1 MKSNKDGIAV
11 ISRHGIKFPGRHGS
25 RVKDEEPLIPGS
37 FDDKHYIYITPE
49 SAEEFRKK
57 GREILGDQ
65 NFEHSV
71 LVISEFI
78 RAGQSGGY
86 FLEGGIPGLKD
97 STYIIQRKDIGFG
110 KKNVD
115 WNDPRL
121 PKFGNEKEVAD
132 KFIKKFFEKFY
143 FNIDEKLPCAAEM
156 SYGYISSIIDGIEYL
171 QSQQKNDGEKNLFT
185 HFSHAPNVDTLAM
198 IVLGCL
204 EIDSKNRI
212 VKVND
217 NYKGHT
223 AMGEMFTGS
232 MYDLRTDNPS
242 LELAVKGTIKGY
254 KVSDLKRMQAEVYE
268 HANMSI

>member
-1 MKSNKDGIAV
+1 MEQNNSGIVV
-11 ISRHGIKFPGRHGS
+11 ISRHGKKFPGRHGNME
-25 RVKDEEPLIPGS
+25 KDKEPLIPAS
-37 FDDKHYIYITPE
+37 FDDKNFIYITPE
-49 SAEEFRKK
+49 SAQELREEGKK
-57 GREILGDQ
+57 ILGEQ
-65 NFEHSV
+65 KFEHSV

-171 QSQQKNDGEKNLFT
+171 QSQQNSGKSLFA

-198 IVLGCL
+198 IALGCL
-204 EIDSKNRI
+204 GIDSKKKI
-212 VKVND
+212 VEVND

-242 LELAVKGTIKGY
+242 LDLIVKEVQKGF
-254 KVSDLKRMQAEVYE
+254 KLSDLKRIQAEVYE
-268 HANMSI
+268 HARL